1 MTNGDPNSDPGDQ
14 PGGIPGGEMRPRLA
28 PHVRLRFDARRQRWT
43 VMAPE
48 RLLLPDETALEVLRR
63 CTGEA
68 SLAEIAADLARE
80 FDAPADEIAR
90 DVAALLQDLGEKGI
104 IVG

>member
-1 MTNGDPNSDPGDQ
+1 MSDSGPGDDT
-14 PGGIPGGEMRPRLA
+14 GAMLDSERRPRLA
-28 PHVRLRFDARRQRWT
+28 PHVRLRFDQRRQRWT

-48 RLLLPDETALEVLRR
+48 RLLLPDEPALEVLRR
-63 CTGEA
+63 CTGDA

-80 FDAPADEIAR
+80 FDAPVDEIAR
-90 DVAALLQDLGEKGI
+90 DVAALLQDLGDKGI

>member
-1 MTNGDPNSDPGDQ
+1 MSDSELGSDS
-14 PGGIPGGEMRPRLA
+14 GERRRPRLA

-48 RLLLPDETALEVLRR
+48 RLLLPDDTALEVLRR

-68 SLAEIAADLARE
+68 SLAEIVADLARE
-80 FDAPADEIAR
+80 FDAPEGEIAR
-90 DVAALLQDLGEKGI
+90 DVAALLQDLGDKGI
-104 IVG
+104 IVA

>member
-1 MTNGDPNSDPGDQ
+1 MNSDPGSDKGSG
-14 PGGIPGGEMRPRLA
+14 PDSIPGGEMRPRLA

-63 CTGEA
+63 CTGDA

-80 FDAPADEIAR
+80 FDAPAGEIAR
-90 DVAALLQDLGEKGI
+90 DVAALLKDLGEKGI
-104 IVG
+104 IAE